1 MRLQPAWGVQGGQAR
16 RPRER
21 AGFHVGGARPVR
33 LRVHTRLRLGGRR
46 WARPAG
52 CACCGSRRM
61 RRRWRVAI
69 SGPTIAG
76 LRVQEAL
83 ALGERDVDPRRG
95 SLLARRGN
103 GGCGRW
109 IGTDARGWEQLG
121 ALVRRPRR
129 AAARAAVLRHRRPDS
144 GPLLVEGRVRVE
156 FIALPPRRAC
166 GGAARRTSCAT
177 RTLSSSP
184 ANASRSPSSRANSSS
199 AQRVVS
205 ASVRCC
211 QPAPDRGHP
220 EGATG
225 EALFHVVQT

>member
-83 ALGERDVDPRRG
+83 ALSERDVDPRRG
-95 SLLARRGN
+95 SLLARRGK
-103 GGCGRW
+103 GGCRPLDRHGRSGAGSSLAPW
-109 IGTDARGWEQLG
+109 FVVRVGRPLGPLFCVIDGPTRGRSWSRAG
-121 ALVRRPRR
+121 SASNSSRCRPGGR
-129 AAARAAVLRHRRPDS
+129 AAALRAAGAAPRARCRARPRTRPAHRHPA
-144 GPLLVEGRVRVE
+144 PTLRVRSGSC
-156 FIALPPRRAC
+156 PR
-166 GGAARRTSCAT
+166 
-177 RTLSSSP
+177 
-184 ANASRSPSSRANSSS
+184 
-199 AQRVVS
+199 V
-205 ASVRCC
+205 
-211 QPAPDRGHP
+211 
-220 EGATG
+220 
-225 EALFHVVQT
+225 

>member
-1 MRLQPAWGVQGGQAR
+1 MSGAPARCGCASIPGYDLAAADGRGLRDAHAADRDECGVD
-16 RPRER
+16 
-21 AGFHVGGARPVR
+21 GAWQYR
-33 LRVHTRLRLGGRR
+33 GRR
-46 WARPAG
+46 SLG
-52 CACCGSRRM
+52 CASRR
-61 RRRWRVAI
+61 RSRSASVTLTRVAVRC
-69 SGPTIAG
+69 SRAAATVA
-76 LRVQEAL
+76 V
-83 ALGERDVDPRRG
+83 
-95 SLLARRGN
+95 
-103 GGCGRW
+103 GRW

-166 GGAARRTSCAT
+166 GGAARRRSCAT

-225 EALFHVVQT
+225 EALFHGVQT